1 DRLTVELHVAVF
13 LGGLLEDRLDL
24 LHGLAAVLLKQ
35 DRDVLLAVER
45 RELLRQVRPLPAQV
59 DPLQAVVQV
68 AAQRQ
73 ARGGAG
79 GLVRAPRRR
88 RAEERLVL
96 LAEAVGDALAER
108 PELVAAEVV
117 ALEQLEGPG

>member
-24 LHGLAAVLLKQ
+24 LHGLAAVLLQ
-35 DRDVLLAVER
+35 QYRDVLLAVER
-45 RELLRQVRPLPAQV
+45 PELLRQVRPLPAQV

-73 ARGGAG
+73 APRGAAG
-79 GLVRAPRRR
+79 LGRAVRRPRP
-88 RAEERLVL
+88 EERLVL
-96 LAEAVGDALAER
+96 LAEAVGDALA
-108 PELVAAEVV
+108 
-117 ALEQLEGPG
+117 